1 MVRFRLSAFVL
12 FGIFQDL
19 IIQVYGRL
27 YNKTAEYALLRRINT
42 CK

>member
-1 MVRFRLSAFVL
+1 MARFRPSAFVL
-12 FGIFQDL
+12 SGIFQDL

-27 YNKTAEYALLRRINT
+27 YNKIAEHALLRRINI